1 MDNSPRYTKTWLAD
15 GRILCYRLENTT
27 IATID
32 AWAGDLSQELDAWLP
47 GRPWRLMLDIRL
59 GGNVVSTYALRRA
72 RDIAHLR
79 PELHGRLAILIG
91 SRLAAQIISMA
102 LRGAPNVYRRRAF
115 FVSEAMAVAW
125 LLEQENRASR
135 P

>member
-1 MDNSPRYTKTWLAD
+1 MDNSPHYTKTWLAD

-27 IATID
+27 IATVD
-32 AWAGDLSQELDAWLP
+32 AWARDLTQEMDSWPP

-72 RDIAHLR
+72 RDIARLR
-79 PELHGRLAILIG
+79 PELPGRLAILIG
-91 SRLAAQIISMA
+91 SRLAAQVIAMA
-102 LRGAPNVYRRRAF
+102 LRGAPNVYRRRSF

-125 LLEQENRASR
+125 LLEQEGRAGQ